1 MTNNLLKGKKGLI
14 MGVANDHSIAWGIA
28 KEAAAQGLVAGINA
42 ARYLDGKEA
51 VILMG
56 AIINTGCIIGER
68 TMIDMGVVVGGGVV
82 IKENC
87 HIGANAVLAGMVEP
101 YCEQPVIIEKNSF
114 IGAGAVVLEGVH
126 IGENTIIGANAVV
139 TEDIPENCVAVGI
152 PAKVIKRNQIKNNI
166 IENDLREI

>member
-1 MTNNLLKGKKGLI
+1 
-14 MGVANDHSIAWGIA
+14 
-28 KEAAAQGLVAGINA
+28 
-42 ARYLDGKEA
+42 
-51 VILMG
+51 
-56 AIINTGCIIGER
+56 
-68 TMIDMGVVVGGGVV
+68 MIDMGVVVGGGVV

-139 TEDIPENCVAVGI
+139 TEDIPENCVAAGV
-152 PAKVIKRNQIKNNI
+152 PARI
-166 IENDLREI
+166 ITGNRKYENLTENDLRGI